1 MPIGFKLIEP
11 GFGGYVP
18 VAPFGF
24 GVEGIALHE
33 TLRLITG
40 SANVQDRSNDQVFPL
55 TNNELRVGR
64 SRSAN
69 PVRILSTVFDNAL
82 SLEEYINF
90 IQTVGIRNT
99 NFFTK
104 LRDEVL
110 LSLLA
115 KRKRRFTESFLYL
128 YRVLEL
134 VSVAFPML
142 YATTH
147 KDFYDV
153 HNFLK
158 SLLSTD
164 KDGDLRIL
172 QKAIPHISKGGGL
185 DALSMEFSV
194 AGYDLDYVSALKGQL
209 NAVVRPHVQGFEFED
224 QGEILFRVPFDSAPS
239 LMVTVRNRMFH
250 MKIAEK
256 NFMLGHLGGS
266 ERICE
271 MCVNEML
278 YWFALTY
285 SELVRALTR

>member
-1 MPIGFKLIEP
+1 MPVGFQLIEP
-11 GFGGYVP
+11 GVGGYVP

-24 GVEGIALHE
+24 GADGIALHE

-40 SANVQDRSNDQVFPL
+40 SANAQDRSNNQVYPL
-55 TNNELRVGR
+55 TANELRVGS

-69 PVRILSTVFDNAL
+69 PSRILATIFENAFTVQ
-82 SLEEYINF
+82 EYATF
-90 IQTVGIRNT
+90 LQTVGVRNT
-99 NFFTK
+99 NFFIK

-110 LSLLA
+110 QCLLA

-128 YRVLEL
+128 YRVFEL

-142 YATTH
+142 YAMTH

-172 QKAIPHISKGGGL
+172 QKAIPQISKVGGL

-194 AGYDLDYVSALKGQL
+194 AGYDLDYVSALKEQL
-209 NAVVRPHVQGFEFED
+209 NAVVKPHVQGFEFED

-256 NFMLGHLGGS
+256 NLILGRLGGS

-285 SELVRALTR
+285 TELVRALTK